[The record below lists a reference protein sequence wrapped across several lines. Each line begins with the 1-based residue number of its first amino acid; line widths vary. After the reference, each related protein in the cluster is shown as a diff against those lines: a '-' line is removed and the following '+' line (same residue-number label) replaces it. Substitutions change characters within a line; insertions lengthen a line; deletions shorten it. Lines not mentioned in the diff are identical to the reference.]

1 MKDKKKN
8 NYFKVVIITFFI
20 IYLSLYFL
28 NYSSYY
34 EKRRGKVEFTN
45 SQIEKFEADIENGE
59 NVDIESYLVNQNKD
73 YSNVVSDIGY
83 NFSNIIDFIINKGLK
98 GLLNIFKS
106 FFT

>member
-1 MKDKKKN
+1 MKDKKKP
-8 NYFKVVIITFFI
+8 NYFKIVIMTFFI

-45 SQIEKFEADIENGE
+45 SQIEKFEADVENGK

-73 YSNVVSDIGY
+73 YSNKISNIGY
-83 NFSNIIDFIINKGLK
+83 NFSSVIDYIINKGLRSITS
-98 GLLNIFKS
+98 IFKS
-106 FFT
+106 LFT